1 MKQHFLP
8 QCYLREFTNSEG
20 KLHTL
25 DLNLFRFG
33 RKVFDNTR
41 YPMEVCRS
49 KDFYTI
55 DSNLTKDSTELMHA
69 DPYFLE
75 NKFGEYEGK
84 YPKLIAKLKREQSY
98 LHQEDASLL
107 MLIVLD
113 FKLRNP
119 FYRDRVFEKGKQQVI
134 EKAHDELRRKV
145 GQLNDDFIRRVA
157 DQSRAEMMM
166 DIDALQLKHMA
177 DKNFAERS
185 HLASLIRRKKDEDGL
200 YRSFCNHLLRF
211 EWLLLRSNQSF
222 ITTDNPGFSLDK
234 NNNVQNTNFG
244 DDFSYFLPLTPSL
257 CFAVSS
263 QGVDRSFRVGAGKKQ
278 LTIVNADIE
287 MIRVI
292 NESHGH
298 YFTQHVFAN
307 TSELI
312 NQIADQIN
320 AKYYQVNVTNLD
332 FRGSRM
338 T

>member
-8 QCYLREFTNSEG
+8 ECYLREFTNREG

-41 YPMEVCRS
+41 YPAEVCRIR
-49 KDFYTI
+49 DFYTI
-55 DSNLTKDSTELMHA
+55 DPNLAKESADLMHL

-75 NKFGEYEGK
+75 NKFGEYESK
-84 YPKLIAKLKREQSY
+84 YPKLIAKLKRGQSY
-98 LHQEDASLL
+98 LQKEDASLL

-113 FKLRNP
+113 FKIRNP
-119 FYRDRVFEKGKQQVI
+119 FYRDRVFEKGKKEVI
-134 EKAHDELRRKV
+134 EKTHDELRRKV
-145 GQLNDDFIRRVA
+145 GELNDDFIRRVA
-157 DQSRAEMMM
+157 DQTREEMMM
-166 DIDALQLKHMA
+166 DIDALQLKYMA
-177 DKNFAERS
+177 DEDFVERL
-185 HLASLIRRKKDEDGL
+185 HLASLARRKQDEDGL
-200 YRSFCNHLLRF
+200 YRSFCNHLLQF

-234 NNNVQNTNFG
+234 DSNVQNTNFG
-244 DDFSYFLPLTPSL
+244 DVFSYFLPLTPSL

-263 QGVDRSFRVGAGKKQ
+263 QGIDRNFQSGAGKKQ
-278 LTIVNADIE
+278 LSIRNTDTE

-292 NESHGH
+292 NESHGY

-312 NQIADQIN
+312 NQIAEQIN
-320 AKYYQVNVTNLD
+320 AKIVNT
-332 FRGSRM
+332 
-338 T
+338 